1 MQQSDFVFRA
11 NLPTLH
17 DMYIYKL
24 RPEVLTEALVPNLSR
39 IYVKITGSGLARLK
53 IDMIGRHS
61 FYIQY

>member
-24 RPEVLTEALVPNLSR
+24 SPEVLTEALVPNLSR
-39 IYVKITGSGLARLK
+39 IYVKITGSGLTGLK

-61 FYIQY
+61 FLH

>member
-24 RPEVLTEALVPNLSR
+24 SPEVLTEALVPNLSR
-39 IYVKITGSGLARLK
+39 IYVKITGSGLTGLK
-53 IDMIGRHS
+53 KS
-61 FYIQY
+61 T